1 MHREIKADSKNMNP
15 IFTIGGIYN
24 IKNPFFANRLE
35 LSEYKKLNISL
46 IKEILD
52 SINSKNMGKTYI
64 GCLLEKFSNGN
75 EIKSELKSE
84 SIVNL
89 SLIHI

>member
-15 IFTIGGIYN
+15 IFAIGGIYN

-46 IKEILD
+46 IVKIW
-52 SINSKNMGKTYI
+52 
-64 GCLLEKFSNGN
+64 EK
-75 EIKSELKSE
+75 
-84 SIVNL
+84 
-89 SLIHI
+89 LISDVY